1 MTESASRS
9 FGVLSDQYFDD
20 NKSIKETKLT
30 NNQED
35 KIKALRNDLFINS
48 SNNLNTN
55 ELKFNLVEG
64 PLGKIPCIYMDW
76 TASGRPL
83 QSIENYFQKEIYPLY
98 GNTHTTSSITGH
110 QSTCFRHE
118 ARQIIAEAT
127 NAKITGRAAI
137 DNVIFCGNGTTAA
150 INKLVESF
158 GLHVPLP
165 YGFDDSYRPVIFTS
179 SYEHH
184 SNLLPWR
191 ESVADVVQITY
202 NSVTGVCL
210 DDLNK
215 KLRIYSNRL
224 LKIGSF
230 AAASNITGILTA
242 VDEVCIAMHQE
253 GGYAIFDYATAAPYV
268 HIDMNPVL
276 INTGGNASLAY
287 KDAVIF
293 SGHKFAGGP
302 GSPGVLIAKK
312 TLLTPASNVPST
324 VGGGT
329 VFYVTDEHHRYLS
342 NTEEREEGGTP
353 NILGDIRLGLVV
365 RVKQDIGSRW
375 IEQEELRVSEEV
387 HSRLRNINNLLVL
400 GRLAPDPIVKSRK
413 ALHLPIFS
421 FLIRSGKRF
430 LHHNFVNVL
439 LNDLFGVQMRSGCMC
454 AGPFSQTL
462 LGLDTNANERIEMAL
477 LDKQEMVRPGY
488 TRFSVPF
495 WISSQEIDYVMHA
508 LTFVAEHGWKFL
520 TMYRHNNKT
529 GEWSH
534 ISWTNRFPARKWL
547 SSFTLDD
554 YALSGND
561 STKPWSSTSVDTD
574 VGVDLNARKVE
585 VDDILSK
592 VEGDSCKQLQKLRQQ
607 RSQANGLGLDDW
619 DGLRWF
625 ALPGDPTSDDISDT
639 TMNNEDSIS
648 SLSSVINPA
657 ASFDVVKISD
667 ISISS
672 VSSSSVSASAYAQ
685 HRGSS
690 KLRKQYGIQ
699 GHDKGDRETN
709 RLPRYITIIKPD
721 ASLTPISITASRNE
735 MKDSNIDTTSMKEND
750 HTAVKAVVTKEIT
763 SGSNED
769 SITNTDDA
777 NDIPVTNVIIAAAT
791 KTITTSTMITST
803 DISPCMLPAST
814 SMPRRGANAGS
825 SFYAERNEKGQ
836 AIRKIPV
843 ANVPKKIMKA
853 IGVAIKD
860 WGMIEDGDRLLLGLS
875 GGKDSMALLHALL
888 KLQRHAPV
896 KFEIACA
903 TVDPQTES
911 FDPSPLIP
919 YMQSLGVSYHFLSEP
934 IVELAKS
941 KMQGNSLC
949 AFCSRFKRGLLYSCC
964 RDHKYNKL
972 VLAQHLDDLA
982 ESFLMSAFHGGQ
994 VRTMKANYTIE
1005 AGDVR
1010 VIRPLVYVREYLTR
1024 DFSKAAKLPIINE
1037 NCPAC
1042 FEEPKERHRVKKL
1055 LQQEESNV
1063 PELFMKLKRALIPLM
1078 HDDTYEVMDDIF
1090 RHIESRNQKR
1100 PKMISKRK
1108 QSSSAI
1114 DVNANETKNSGNTE
1128 KESENGKEMEK
1139 EQVKKHE
1146 TQRKGQETKS
1156 ESAYITSNSKKAR
1169 YTCNDGLC
1177 FEIV

>member
-1 MTESASRS
+1 MTESASRF
-9 FGVLSDQYFDD
+9 FGVLSDQYFDY
-20 NKSIKETKLT
+20 NGSIKETKIT

-35 KIKALRNDLFINS
+35 KVTALRNDLFINNYDKT
-48 SNNLNTN
+48 NNNDVNRTHI
-55 ELKFNLVEG
+55 NLVEG
-64 PLGKIPCIYMDW
+64 PMGKIPCIYMDW

-83 QSIENYFQKEIYPLY
+83 QSIENYLQKEVYPLY

-150 INKLVESF
+150 MNKLVETF
-158 GLHVPLP
+158 GLNLPLP
-165 YGFDDSYRPVIFTS
+165 HGFDNSYRPIVFTS

-191 ESVADVVQITY
+191 ESVADIVQIAY
-202 NSVTGVCL
+202 SSATGVCI
-210 DDLNK
+210 DDLKNK
-215 KLRIYSNRL
+215 LKMYSNRK

-230 AAASNITGILTA
+230 AAASNVTGILTA
-242 VDEVCIAMHQE
+242 VDEVCVAMHQVS
-253 GGYAIFDYATAAPYV
+253 GYAIFDYATAAPYV
-268 HIDMNPVL
+268 HIDMNPVV
-276 INTGGNASLAY
+276 INMGENASLAY

-293 SGHKFAGGP
+293 SGHKFVGGP

-312 TLLTPASNVPST
+312 TMLTPASSVPST

-353 NILGDIRLGLVV
+353 NILGDIRLGLVI

-375 IEQEELRVSEEV
+375 IEKEELRMSEEV
-387 HSRLRNINNLLVL
+387 HSRLRKINNLFLL
-400 GRLAPDPIVKSRK
+400 GRLVSDSTVKSRQ

-421 FLIRSGKRF
+421 FLIRYGKMF

-462 LGLDTNANERIEMAL
+462 LGLDVNTNERIEMAL
-477 LDKQEMVRPGY
+477 LDKQEMLRPGY

-495 WISSQEIDYVMHA
+495 WISSQEIDYVIHA

-520 TMYRHNNKT
+520 TMYRHNTKT

-534 ISWTNRFPARKWL
+534 NSWTNRFPARKWL
-547 SSFTLDD
+547 SSFTVGE
-554 YALSGND
+554 YGYGSERNN
-561 STKPWSSTSVDTD
+561 STEPQSFTNSNTNIDIELELKV
-574 VGVDLNARKVE
+574 RKTE
-585 VDDILSK
+585 VDDILIK
-592 VEGDSCKQLQKLRQQ
+592 AEGDLHKQQQKQRQQ
-607 RSQANGLGLDDW
+607 RSQANGLGLDNW

-625 ALPGDPTSDDISDT
+625 ALPGDPTDDSTADVSNINRDSATSMSNVIKPTTSFNGIKISDT
-639 TMNNEDSIS
+639 TTSTS
-648 SLSSVINPA
+648 SLTSV
-657 ASFDVVKISD
+657 F
-667 ISISS
+667 
-672 VSSSSVSASAYAQ
+672 ASAYAQ

-699 GHDKGDRETN
+699 GEDDRRGDKELD
-709 RLPRYITIIKPD
+709 RLPRYITIIQPD
-721 ASLTPISITASRNE
+721 TSPVSITAATNKTNTKTTANSSVKENGHTKVEDEVAEEVTSGVSMEVDSVTKNRNE
-735 MKDSNIDTTSMKEND
+735 VDNNGTAETT
-750 HTAVKAVVTKEIT
+750 TTT
-763 SGSNED
+763 
-769 SITNTDDA
+769 TTTTTDL
-777 NDIPVTNVIIAAAT
+777 
-791 KTITTSTMITST
+791 SS
-803 DISPCMLPAST
+803 CLLPAST

-825 SFYAERNEKGQ
+825 SYFAEMNEKGQ
-836 AIRKIPV
+836 AIRKIQP
-843 ANVPKKIMKA
+843 ANVPKKIMKE
-853 IGVAIKD
+853 IGVAIQD
-860 WGMIEDGDRLLLGLS
+860 WGMIKDGDRLLLGLS

-888 KLQRHAPV
+888 KVQRHAPV

-903 TVDPQTES
+903 TVDPQTDS

-919 YMQSLGVSYHFLSEP
+919 YMQSLGVTYHFLSEP

-982 ESFLMSAFHGGQ
+982 ESFLMSAFHSGQ

-1024 DFSKAAKLPIINE
+1024 NFSKAAKLPIINE

-1078 HDDTYEVMDDIF
+1078 HDDVYEVMDDVF
-1090 RHIESRNQKR
+1090 RGIEGRNQKR

-1108 QSSSAI
+1108 QSSLSA
-1114 DVNANETKNSGNTE
+1114 DVHVDANKNKNGDNDSEKKEDKGKELQKESKSKEQERE
-1128 KESENGKEMEK
+1128 KES
-1139 EQVKKHE
+1139 
-1146 TQRKGQETKS
+1146 S
-1156 ESAYITSNSKKAR
+1156 YITSTSKKAR

-1177 FEIV
+1177 FEIA